1 MLTYC
6 THVCTDRWHFSEH
19 TCPLTPTFQY
29 PHPPN
34 PHLVSVAAQSLSVW
48 TKISSVRHS
57 TTKQSH
63 IYFSAFLFFFFLFF
77 VFLVF
82 LAYHRH
88 ALNWDLQVAHAQ
100 HAGSFFWHRAATT
113 AGVDNA
119 YIQKKRQQICLLSLP
134 VMTGNHTRRGGGGGG
149 RGGVKRRRRK
159 KNLTR
164 LKSHFVWGTGVGGRE
179 RGDGRWTGNAIAL
192 YPDTCSSRVFYFLI
206 IFFFKL
212 FSIFLSHYPS
222 LMGFENG

>member
-1 MLTYC
+1 MN
-6 THVCTDRWHFSEH
+6 
-19 TCPLTPTFQY
+19 TPAHSHLLFNT
-29 PHPPN
+29 PN
-34 PHLVSVAAQSLSVW
+34 PHLVSVAAQSPSVW

-63 IYFSAFLFFFFLFF
+63 IYFSAFLFFSPFFCVF
-77 VFLVF
+77 VFF

-119 YIQKKRQQICLLSLP
+119 YIQKKRQQICAP
-134 VMTGNHTRRGGGGGG
+134 VPARDDWEPHA
-149 RGGVKRRRRK
+149 KRRRRMRRGK
-159 KNLTR
+159 KKKKKISQGSRAILSEAR
-164 LKSHFVWGTGVGGRE
+164 AWGRE
-179 RGDGRWTGNAIAL
+179 RGDGRWTGNAAAL
-192 YPDTCSSRVFYFLI
+192 DPDTCSFRFFYFLI
-206 IFFFKL
+206 IFFFKF
-212 FSIFLSHYPS
+212 FSFLSHYPS